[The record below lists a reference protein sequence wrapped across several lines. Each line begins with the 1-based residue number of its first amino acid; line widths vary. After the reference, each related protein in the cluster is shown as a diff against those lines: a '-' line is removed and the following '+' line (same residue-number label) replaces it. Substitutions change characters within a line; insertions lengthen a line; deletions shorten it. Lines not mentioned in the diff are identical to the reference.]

1 MSGICVCLLVVVSI
15 DMTRQL
21 LYLHL
26 IELKLSAVRGR
37 RSLVSLMLLLGR
49 DHRGLGEHLAL
60 VDHDVEGLIVLLY
73 SFDVSWRFHF
83 LVVVLFFL
91 RRRRILFVEYSFNVI
106 LKVLIFEVSDPL
118 SLFALIQSV
127 FESVH
132 FARIVTH
139 RTARSSRLGEVMRV
153 LLLLVSVATT
163 ILDPLLLVKGTQN
176 AIKLSFHLAS

>member
-1 MSGICVCLLVVVSI
+1 
-15 DMTRQL
+15 MTRQL

-26 IELKLSAVRGR
+26 IELKLSTVRGR
-37 RSLVSLMLLLGR
+37 RSLVRLMLLLER

-83 LVVVLFFL
+83 LAVLFFL
-91 RRRRILFVEYSFNVI
+91 RRRRILFVKYPFDII
-106 LKVLIFEVSDPL
+106 LKVLIFEISDPL

-139 RTARSSRLGEVMRV
+139 RTTRSSRLGEVMRV

-163 ILDPLLLVKGTQN
+163 ILDPLLLVKGTKN

>member
-1 MSGICVCLLVVVSI
+1 
-15 DMTRQL
+15 MTRQL

-26 IELKLSAVRGR
+26 IELKLSTVRGR
-37 RSLVSLMLLLGR
+37 RSLVRLKLLLGR

-60 VDHDVEGLIVLLY
+60 VDHDVERLVVLLY
-73 SFDVSWRFHF
+73 SFYVSWRFHF
-83 LVVVLFFL
+83 LAVLFFL
-91 RRRRILFVEYSFNVI
+91 RRRRILFVEYSFDVI
-106 LKVLIFEVSDPL
+106 LKVLIFEISDPL

-163 ILDPLLLVKGTQN
+163 ILNPLLLVKGTKN

>member
-1 MSGICVCLLVVVSI
+1 
-15 DMTRQL
+15 MTRQL

-26 IELKLSAVRGR
+26 IELKLSTVRGR
-37 RSLVSLMLLLGR
+37 GSLVRLMFLLGR
-49 DHRGLGEHLAL
+49 DHWGLGEHLAL
-60 VDHDVEGLIVLLY
+60 VDHDVERLIVLLY

-83 LVVVLFFL
+83 LAVLFFL
-91 RRRRILFVEYSFNVI
+91 RRRRILFVKYPFDII
-106 LKVLIFEVSDPL
+106 LKVLIFEISDPL

-139 RTARSSRLGEVMRV
+139 RTTRSSRLGEVMRV

-163 ILDPLLLVKGTQN
+163 ILDPLLLVKGTKN

>member
-1 MSGICVCLLVVVSI
+1 M
-15 DMTRQL
+15 
-21 LYLHL
+21 
-26 IELKLSAVRGR
+26 VR
-37 RSLVSLMLLLGR
+37 LMLLLER

-83 LVVVLFFL
+83 LAVLFFL
-91 RRRRILFVEYSFNVI
+91 RRRRILFVKYPFDII
-106 LKVLIFEVSDPL
+106 LKVLIFEISDPL

-139 RTARSSRLGEVMRV
+139 RTTRSSRLGEVMRV

-163 ILDPLLLVKGTQN
+163 ILDPLLLVKGTKN